1 MSAVLGRPMA
11 GSAEAPV
18 PSSVAPDAFWKSL
31 FYFNLSRMILAAL
44 LLGAVLTYGD
54 GRVFGASNPTLFYHT
69 CIAYFVLSLGFAW
82 ALNRVRTMFT
92 AHLTAQAITDVI
104 VIIVLLHASGG
115 IRSGLGILLLM
126 PLAAAASV
134 SRGRTSLFFAALATF
149 ALFVENAI
157 WVLKYDIGH
166 ADFLPVGLMSGGC
179 FAVALVTNRLAKRLI
194 ANEDLVRRRSADLR
208 NQLEINRLVLR
219 DMPSGVLVIDA
230 GGTVRLANPE
240 AQRLLGGSW
249 LGGQSLFRIAPELEN
264 ARLRWKESSG
274 PTYPHITLAGRE
286 LQLRMLEASG
296 GAEGEMLIFIEDAS
310 KMKQQAQQVK
320 LAALGRLTANIAHE
334 IRNPLSAI
342 SHAAE
347 LLGEEAGSDSMQQR
361 LTRMIG
367 ENAARLDRIVQ
378 EVLQLNRRDR
388 AVPEPVALLTF
399 LQSLVDQLTHSEKIP
414 AEAFVLH
421 LPSDTMVHFDRQ
433 HLNRVLWNLVLNAWR
448 HSKKQER
455 SLKIVVF
462 PQSDARVE
470 LHVID
475 DGPGVGEDH
484 VAQLFEPFFTTESRG
499 TGLGLYIARELAA
512 ANHATL
518 DYVLPALRR
527 AEVRDWTGADGAA
540 GAAGA
545 AGGAAVGADFC
556 LLMEGHAKEP

>member
-1 MSAVLGRPMA
+1 VSAVLGTPLLTPA
-11 GSAEAPV
+11 ASSAE
-18 PSSVAPDAFWKSL
+18 VAPEAFWKSL
-31 FYFNLSRMILAAL
+31 FYFNLSRMLLAAV

-54 GRVFGASNPTLFYHT
+54 GRVFGASNPRLFYNT
-69 CIAYFVLSLGFAW
+69 CIVYFLLSLGFAW
-82 ALNRVRTMFT
+82 ALNRVRTMFS
-92 AHLTAQAITDVI
+92 AHLTVQAVTDVI
-104 VIIVLLHASGG
+104 VITILLHASGG

-149 ALFVENAI
+149 ALLVENTV
-157 WVLKYDIGH
+157 WVLQYDIGH
-166 ADFLPVGLMSGGC
+166 ADYLPVGLMAGGC
-179 FAVALVTNRLAKRLI
+179 FAVAVVTNRLAKRLI
-194 ANEDLVRRRSADLR
+194 ANEELVRLRSADLR

-240 AQRLLGGSW
+240 AQRLLGGAW
-249 LGGQSLFRIAPELEN
+249 LGGRRLAELAPGLEQAVLF
-264 ARLRWKESSG
+264 WKRASG
-274 PTYPHITLAGRE
+274 PTYPHANVGGRE

-296 GAEGEMLIFIEDAS
+296 GAEGEMLIFLEDAS
-310 KMKQQAQQVK
+310 KMKEQAQQLK

-347 LLGEEAGSDSMQQR
+347 LLREEAPRDSTQMR

-388 AVPEPVALLTF
+388 AVPEAVILMPF
-399 LQSLVDQLTHSEKIP
+399 LQNLVDQMAHGEGIP

-421 LPSDTMVHFDRQ
+421 LPADAVVHFDRQ

-448 HSKKQER
+448 HSKKQPG

-462 PQSDARVE
+462 SLPDSRVE
-470 LHVID
+470 LHVAD
-475 DGPGVGEDH
+475 DGPGVGEEH
-484 VAQLFEPFFTTESRG
+484 VGQLFEPFFTTESRG
-499 TGLGLYIARELAA
+499 TGLGLYIARELAEGNRA
-512 ANHATL
+512 AL
-518 DYVLPALRR
+518 DYLPRARR
-527 AEVRDWTGADGAA
+527 RPEMFEWTGAA
-540 GAAGA
+540 
-545 AGGAAVGADFC
+545 GADFC
-556 LLMEGHAKEP
+556 LLMEGHAKNP

>member
-1 MSAVLGRPMA
+1 MSAVLARPA
-11 GSAEAPV
+11 GDREDSPSA
-18 PSSVAPDAFWKSL
+18 VAPDAFWKSL
-31 FYFNLSRMILAAL
+31 FYFNLSRMILAAV
-44 LLGAVLTYGD
+44 LLGAVLIYGD
-54 GRVFGASNPTLFYHT
+54 GRVFGASNPRLFYHT
-69 CIAYFVLSLGFAW
+69 CVVYFLLSLGFAW
-82 ALNRVRTMFT
+82 ALNRVRTMFS
-92 AHLTAQAITDVI
+92 AHLAVQAVTDMA

-166 ADFLPVGLMSGGC
+166 ADFLPVGLMAGGC

-219 DMPSGVLVIDA
+219 DMPSGVLVIDSE
-230 GGTVRLANPE
+230 GTVRLANPE

-249 LGGQSLFRIAPELEN
+249 LGGQSLSQLSPELET
-264 ARLRWKESSG
+264 ALLRWKEASG
-274 PTYPHITLAGRE
+274 PTYPHITFAGRE
-286 LQLRMLEASG
+286 LQLRLLEASG
-296 GAEGEMLIFIEDAS
+296 GADGEMLIFLEDAS

-347 LLGEEAGSDSMQQR
+347 LLAEEAAADPMQQR

-388 AVPEPVALLTF
+388 ATPEAFVLLGF
-399 LQSLVDQLTHSEKIP
+399 LQSLVDQLTHGEKIP

-421 LPSDTMVHFDRQ
+421 LPADTVVHFDRQ
-433 HLNRVLWNLVLNAWR
+433 HLNRVLWNLVVNAWR
-448 HSKKQER
+448 HSKKQPR
-455 SLKIVVF
+455 SISIVVF
-462 PQSDARVE
+462 AHHDERVE
-470 LHVID
+470 LHVTD
-475 DGPGVGEDH
+475 DGPGVGDDH
-484 VAQLFEPFFTTESRG
+484 AAQLFEPFFTTESRG

-512 ANHATL
+512 ANRASL
-518 DYVLPALRR
+518 DYVPRALRR
-527 AEVRDWTGADGAA
+527 SEIREWTGEG
-540 GAAGA
+540 
-545 AGGAAVGADFC
+545 GADFR
-556 LLMEGHAKEP
+556 LLMEGHAKES

>member
-1 MSAVLGRPMA
+1 MSAVLARPMGVREDA
-11 GSAEAPV
+11 ASA
-18 PSSVAPDAFWKSL
+18 VAPDAFWKSL
-31 FYFNLSRMILAAL
+31 FYFNLSRMILAAV
-44 LLGAVLTYGD
+44 LLGAVMIYGD
-54 GRVFGASNPTLFYHT
+54 GRVFGASNPKLFYHA
-69 CIAYFVLSLGFAW
+69 CVAYFLLSLGFAW
-82 ALNRVRTMFT
+82 ALNRVRTMFS
-92 AHLTAQAITDVI
+92 AHLAVQAVTDMA

-149 ALFVENAI
+149 ALFVENAV

-166 ADFLPVGLMSGGC
+166 ADFLPVGLMAGGC

-219 DMPSGVLVIDA
+219 DMPSGVLVIDTE
-230 GGTVRLANPE
+230 GTVRLANPE

-249 LGGQSLFRIAPELEN
+249 LGGQSLSQLSPELEN
-264 ARLRWKESSG
+264 ARLRWKEASG
-274 PTYPHITLAGRE
+274 PTYPHITFAGRE

-296 GAEGEMLIFIEDAS
+296 GAEGEMLIFLEDAS

-347 LLGEEAGSDSMQQR
+347 LLGEDAADPMHQR

-388 AVPEPVALLTF
+388 ATPEAFALLGF
-399 LQSLVDQLTHSEKIP
+399 LQSLVDQLTHGEKIP

-421 LPSDTMVHFDRQ
+421 LPAQTMVQFDRQ
-433 HLNRVLWNLVLNAWR
+433 HLNRVLWNLVVNAWR
-448 HSKKQER
+448 HSGKQPR
-455 SLKIVVF
+455 SISIVVF
-462 PQSDARVE
+462 AHSDERVE
-470 LHVID
+470 LHVTD

-484 VAQLFEPFFTTESRG
+484 AAQLFEPFFTTESRG

-512 ANHATL
+512 ANRASL
-518 DYVLPALRR
+518 DYVPRALRR
-527 AEVRDWTGADGAA
+527 PEIREWTGEG
-540 GAAGA
+540 
-545 AGGAAVGADFC
+545 GADFR
-556 LLMEGHAKEP
+556 LLMEGHAKES

>member
-1 MSAVLGRPMA
+1 LKRAAPAVPANERGPMSAVLARQLDA
-11 GSAEAPV
+11 GGDAPNA
-18 PSSVAPDAFWKSL
+18 VAPDAFWKSL
-31 FYFNLSRMILAAL
+31 FYFNLSRMILSAV
-44 LLGAVLTYGD
+44 LLGAVMIYGD
-54 GRVFGASNPTLFYHT
+54 GRVFGSSNPTLFYHT
-69 CIAYFVLSLGFAW
+69 CVAYFLLSLGFAW
-82 ALNRVRTMFT
+82 ALNRVRTMFS
-92 AHLTAQAITDVI
+92 AHLAVQAVTDMV

-149 ALFVENAI
+149 ALFVENAV
-157 WVLKYDIGH
+157 WVLRYDIGH
-166 ADFLPVGLMSGGC
+166 ADFLPVGLMAGGC

-219 DMPSGVLVIDA
+219 DMPSGVLVIDSE
-230 GGTVRLANPE
+230 GTVRLANPE

-249 LGGQSLFRIAPELEN
+249 LGGQSLSQLSPELET
-264 ARLRWKESSG
+264 ALVRWKEASG
-274 PTYPHITLAGRE
+274 PTYPHITFAGRE

-296 GAEGEMLIFIEDAS
+296 GAEGEMLIFLEDAS

-347 LLGEEAGSDSMQQR
+347 LLAEEAADDPMQQR

-388 AVPEPVALLTF
+388 ATPEAFELLGF
-399 LQSLVDQLTHSEKIP
+399 LQNLVDQLTHGEKIP

-421 LPSDTMVHFDRQ
+421 LPADTVVHFDRQ

-448 HSKKQER
+448 HSRKQAR
-455 SLKIVVF
+455 SIGIVVF
-462 PQSDARVE
+462 AHHDDRVE
-470 LHVID
+470 LHVTD
-475 DGPGVGEDH
+475 DGPGVGDDH
-484 VAQLFEPFFTTESRG
+484 TAQLFEPFFTTESRG

-512 ANHATL
+512 ANRALL
-518 DYVLPALRR
+518 DYVPQALRR
-527 AEVRDWTGADGAA
+527 SEMREWTGEA
-540 GAAGA
+540 
-545 AGGAAVGADFC
+545 GADFR
-556 LLMEGHAKEP
+556 LLMEGHAKES